1 MSGAGLG
8 TRTRGGPCPSRKLS
22 LHQTPGDCGPEDQS
36 PGEDPEE
43 AGMTQAEAVVPHGA
57 ALLVMTETNAPKQ
70 NSKGKLPESRAHT
83 FPMEYII
90 SAVNKFIF

>member
-22 LHQTPGDCGPEDQS
+22 LQQTPGDRG

-43 AGMTQAEAVVPHGA
+43 AGMTQAETVVPHGA